1 MVEAAAV
8 AESAPAPIPQA
19 APDEEIVTAP
29 EPLKSHVDKAPE
41 PEKPVSTR
49 DALKAARE
57 KVEAEDKTTPK
68 PVAEKIAKVELKAKV
83 EPEAKPVEKPRGEHG
98 HFATA
103 KTDAE
108 NAAAE
113 EAAKSKVESKPP
125 APGQPDHRVPPTRYS
140 AEAKAGW
147 DATPDPVKMETH
159 RAFRELEA
167 GIQKYREPATRYE
180 TTFKQFDDIAQ
191 QSGIPVEKRAAVL
204 NEYISLDR
212 GLNDP
217 KTFVPTVEKILN
229 GRGVTLQQ
237 FAEHVLGQR
246 GQAPQSKT
254 AEQIALERIE
264 QRLDNREKAEQERN
278 RQQQT
283 NQLAQQVDTWSK
295 GKEHFDMLAD
305 RIAQIIIS
313 DRLSP
318 DDAYAKALTEA
329 QELARAFNGDSGSEP
344 SPKPAAALSA
354 EEIADQTRK
363 GSKSIKGAPGSGS
376 APATAKASSS
386 IRDALRRAQARV

>member
-8 AESAPAPIPQA
+8 AESAAAPIPQA
-19 APDEEIVTAP
+19 APEEVVAAP

-41 PEKPVSTR
+41 PEKPISTR

-57 KVEAEDKTTPK
+57 KVEAENKTPPK
-68 PVAEKIAKVELKAKV
+68 PVAEKVAKV
-83 EPEAKPVEKPRGEHG
+83 EPKAKEPEPKLVEKPRGEHG
-98 HFATA
+98 HFVRDPA

-113 EAAKSKVESKPP
+113 EAAKPESKPP
-125 APGQPDHRVPPTRYS
+125 APGQPDHRVAPTRYS
-140 AEAKAGW
+140 SEAKAGW

-167 GIQKYREPATRYE
+167 GIQKYREPAQRYE
-180 TTFKQFDDIAQ
+180 TTFKQFDDIADR
-191 QSGIPVEKRAAVL
+191 SGIPPEKRAAVL
-204 NEYISLDR
+204 QEYISLDT

-217 KTFVPTVEKILN
+217 KTFLPTIEKILN

-237 FAEHVLGQR
+237 FVDHVTNGRQ
-246 GQAPQSKT
+246 QAPQGKT
-254 AEQIALERIE
+254 AEQVALERIE
-264 QRLDNREKAEQERN
+264 QRLDSRERAEQQRAH
-278 RQQQT
+278 QQQRDH
-283 NQLAQQVDTWSK
+283 LAQQVDTWSK
-295 GKEHFDMLAD
+295 GKEHFDVLAD
-305 RIAQIIIS
+305 RIAQIITS

-318 DDAYAKALTEA
+318 DDAYVKALTEA
-329 QELARAFNGDSGSEP
+329 QELARAFNGESGSEP

-386 IRDALRRAQARV
+386 IKDALRRASARA